1 MDEDVP
7 PALSH
12 LSQRAALSRARPAL
26 SLQRIVGA
34 GACEA
39 CRGRITK
46 CSTERPQCSECRK
59 RHSPCNYLQPAVRP
73 VAASAR
79 RYHGQA
85 QVQVH
90 HDPQHALLRHVFAHL
105 RSQPL
110 HVAQELLGHLR
121 RDTDVRTILR
131 FLEYGSLRLQL
142 KLVPDTTYQFTAPY
156 LADMMPLFD
165 SADNP
170 YLASRLY
177 KALSHETAHHGT
189 DIQQQTHS
197 AIYHV
202 PYPGARMYDP
212 RMSPDT
218 LRPSRW
224 TSISD
229 DDIFLTRLLEG
240 YFLYEF
246 PLWPC
251 FHKDHFLDDM
261 TAGRTDY
268 SSPLLVSAILT
279 AACHGLNTL
288 EQRSEFWNPSTY
300 SYRCMAETRQLWE
313 LEQSQAVCSLPTI
326 QAATI
331 IGRIYFANGM
341 DKMGWTMWSHAL
353 ALADRLDLFAKAAQ
367 YNNQKDRISRTI
379 TAWGIFSQQAFS
391 CFYLMKPPLSRLP
404 PENGLPEYQ
413 DAHDFFGEIWVKYP
427 LATHVTPVYLGQTFL
442 SLMKLRCIMNDIAG
456 KALPEDG
463 GDNNLDI
470 EQASRY
476 HSMLIQWF
484 RDLPEPLQPQ
494 NVAMPTQL
502 LLHMQ
507 FHNLVTMTFQ
517 PFLEK
522 EKSLN
527 WPNNS
532 GAFQR
537 FTGFSPAQL
546 YATSKASLQTL
557 LHMFYH
563 RHGFE
568 AYYIF
573 LLQVLVQLGFDSIER
588 LRTPEA
594 QQEHFPAIMK
604 ATRAT
609 LILCAK
615 GLRDQGHNF
624 FLSELVFRIL
634 RDKMNPVDVELL
646 KDWAHIKDEDER
658 EKSMMEHVH
667 GEYPVNVESITS
679 DPTEQR
685 LNRLLQ
691 TMGDLKLPNDTAE
704 PTQQERASRTWRS
717 IVF

>member
-1 MDEDVP
+1 MDENLQVP
-7 PALSH
+7 PARSQPT
-12 LSQRAALSRARPAL
+12 QRAALSRARPAL

-46 CSTERPQCSECRK
+46 CSECRK
-59 RHSPCNYLQPAVRP
+59 RHTPCNYLQPAVRP

-79 RYHGQA
+79 RYHGQ
-85 QVQVH
+85 VQVH
-90 HDPQHALLRHVFAHL
+90 AHHHPQHALLRHIFAHL
-105 RSQPL
+105 RSQPW
-110 HVAQELLGHLR
+110 HVAQDLLAQLR
-121 RDTDVRTILR
+121 HGTDERSLLR
-131 FLEYGSLRLQL
+131 FLEYGSLRVQL

-156 LADMMPLFD
+156 LADMMPLFG

-177 KALSHETAHHGT
+177 KALSNETAHHGT
-189 DIQQQTHS
+189 DIQEQTHS

-218 LRPSRW
+218 LRPSKW

-229 DDIFLTRLLEG
+229 DDVFLTRLLEG

-261 TAGRTDY
+261 TA
-268 SSPLLVSAILT
+268 
-279 AACHGLNTL
+279 
-288 EQRSEFWNPSTY
+288 E
-300 SYRCMAETRQLWE
+300 
-313 LEQSQAVCSLPTI
+313 SLPSA

-353 ALADRLDLFAKAAQ
+353 ALADRLDLFAKTAQ
-367 YNNQKDRISRTI
+367 YNNEKDRISRTI
-379 TAWGIFSQQAFS
+379 TAWGIFSQQAIEIAS
-391 CFYLMKPPLSRLP
+391 DPPLSRLP
-404 PENGLPEYQ
+404 PEDGLPAYQ

-427 LATHVTPVYLGQTFL
+427 LATHLTPIYLGQTFL
-442 SLMKLRCIMNDIAG
+442 SLIKLRCIMNDIAG
-456 KALPEDG
+456 KALPEDD

-476 HSMLIQWF
+476 HLMLVQWF

-494 NVAMPTQL
+494 NAAMPTQL

-532 GAFQR
+532 GAFQKY
-537 FTGFSPAQL
+537 TGFSPAQL
-546 YATSKASLQTL
+546 YAASKASLQTL
-557 LHMFYH
+557 LHMFFH

-634 RDKMNPVDVELL
+634 RDKMNPVDVKLL
-646 KDWAHIKDEDER
+646 KDWAHIKDEGER
-658 EKSMMEHVH
+658 EKSMMEHVY

-691 TMGDLKLPNDTAE
+691 TMADLKLPNDTAE
-704 PTQQERASRTWRS
+704 PTQQDRASRTWRS

>member
-1 MDEDVP
+1 MDEN
-7 PALSH
+7 
-12 LSQRAALSRARPAL
+12 
-26 SLQRIVGA
+26 LQ
-34 GACEA
+34 
-39 CRGRITK
+39 

-59 RHSPCNYLQPAVRP
+59 RHTPCNYLQPAVRP

-79 RYHGQA
+79 RYHGQ
-85 QVQVH
+85 VQVH
-90 HDPQHALLRHVFAHL
+90 AHHHPQHALLRHIFAHL
-105 RSQPL
+105 RSQPW
-110 HVAQELLGHLR
+110 HVAQDLLAQLR
-121 RDTDVRTILR
+121 RGTDERSLLR
-131 FLEYGSLRLQL
+131 FLEYGSLRVQL

-156 LADMMPLFD
+156 LADMMPLFG

-177 KALSHETAHHGT
+177 KALSNETAHHGT
-189 DIQQQTHS
+189 DIQEQTHS

-218 LRPSRW
+218 LRPSKW

-229 DDIFLTRLLEG
+229 DDVFLTRLLEG

-261 TAGRTDY
+261 TAERSDY
-268 SSPLLVSAILT
+268 CSPLLVSAILT
-279 AACHGLNTL
+279 AAC
-288 EQRSEFWNPSTY
+288 
-300 SYRCMAETRQLWE
+300 
-313 LEQSQAVCSLPTI
+313 
-326 QAATI
+326 
-331 IGRIYFANGM
+331 
-341 DKMGWTMWSHAL
+341 
-353 ALADRLDLFAKAAQ
+353 
-367 YNNQKDRISRTI
+367 
-379 TAWGIFSQQAFS
+379 
-391 CFYLMKPPLSRLP
+391 
-404 PENGLPEYQ
+404 
-413 DAHDFFGEIWVKYP
+413 
-427 LATHVTPVYLGQTFL
+427 TPIYLGQTFL
-442 SLMKLRCIMNDIAG
+442 SLIKLRCIMNDIAG
-456 KALPEDG
+456 KALPEDD

-476 HSMLIQWF
+476 HLMLVQWF

-494 NVAMPTQL
+494 NAAMPTQL

-527 WPNNS
+527 WPNHS
-532 GAFQR
+532 GAFQKY
-537 FTGFSPAQL
+537 TGFSPAQL
-546 YATSKASLQTL
+546 YAASKASLQTL
-557 LHMFYH
+557 LHMFFH

-634 RDKMNPVDVELL
+634 RDKMNPVDVRLL
-646 KDWAHIKDEDER
+646 KDWAHIKDEGER
-658 EKSMMEHVH
+658 EKSMMEHVY

-691 TMGDLKLPNDTAE
+691 TMADLKLPNDTAE
-704 PTQQERASRTWRS
+704 PTQQDRASRTWRS

>member
-1 MDEDVP
+1 MDENLP
-7 PALSH
+7 PARSQLT
-12 LSQRAALSRARPAL
+12 QRAALSRARPAL

-46 CSTERPQCSECRK
+46 
-59 RHSPCNYLQPAVRP
+59 PAVRP
-73 VAASAR
+73 VAASASAR
-79 RYHGQA
+79 RYHGQ
-85 QVQVH
+85 VQVH
-90 HDPQHALLRHVFAHL
+90 AHHHPQHALLRHIFAHL
-105 RSQPL
+105 RSQPW
-110 HVAQELLGHLR
+110 HVAQDILTQLR
-121 RDTDVRTILR
+121 RGTDERTLLR
-131 FLEYGSLRLQL
+131 FLEYGSLRVQL

-165 SADNP
+165 GADNP

-177 KALSHETAHHGT
+177 KALSNETAHHGT
-189 DIQQQTHS
+189 DIQEQTDS

-202 PYPGARMYDP
+202 PYPGTRMYDP

-218 LRPSRW
+218 LRPSKW

-229 DDIFLTRLLEG
+229 DDVFLTRLLEG

-268 SSPLLVSAILT
+268 S
-279 AACHGLNTL
+279 
-288 EQRSEFWNPSTY
+288 
-300 SYRCMAETRQLWE
+300 
-313 LEQSQAVCSLPTI
+313 
-326 QAATI
+326 
-331 IGRIYFANGM
+331 
-341 DKMGWTMWSHAL
+341 
-353 ALADRLDLFAKAAQ
+353 
-367 YNNQKDRISRTI
+367 
-379 TAWGIFSQQAFS
+379 
-391 CFYLMKPPLSRLP
+391 
-404 PENGLPEYQ
+404 
-413 DAHDFFGEIWVKYP
+413 
-427 LATHVTPVYLGQTFL
+427 
-442 SLMKLRCIMNDIAG
+442 G
-456 KALPEDG
+456 KALPEDD

-470 EQASRY
+470 EQAGRY
-476 HSMLIQWF
+476 HSMLVQWF
-484 RDLPEPLQPQ
+484 HDLPEPLQPQ
-494 NVAMPTQL
+494 NAAMPTQL

-517 PFLEK
+517 PFLER
-522 EKSLN
+522 EKALN

-532 GAFQR
+532 GAFQKY
-537 FTGFSPAQL
+537 TGFSPAQL
-546 YATSKASLQTL
+546 YAASKASLQTL
-557 LHMFYH
+557 LHMFFH

-634 RDKMNPVDVELL
+634 RDKMNPVDVKLL
-646 KDWAHIKDEDER
+646 KDWAHIKDEDDR
-658 EKSMMEHVH
+658 EKSMMEHVY

-691 TMGDLKLPNDTAE
+691 TMADLKLPNDTTE
-704 PTQQERASRTWRS
+704 PTQQDRASRTWRS